1 MKKFISLSLVLTM
14 VLMLV
19 SCGVLTG
26 NKTEITRGKIEGN
39 VYTNEVLNFKFT
51 KPDSWMYYTDEEI
64 AQSVNLSADMLKEDK
79 FKDSLKDNASLFDM
93 MVIDT
98 LTGTNINMGYE
109 NLSKSFAS
117 NITVDQYIDVLK
129 KQFAD
134 ITAMTVVFPDKYET
148 VKLGENEFTKVE
160 CKTTMNGLD
169 FTQVYYI
176 HKIDGYMCFF
186 TVTIMNGYTVADI
199 ENMFK

>member
-1 MKKFISLSLVLTM
+1 MKKLISLSLVLTM

-39 VYTNEVLNFKFT
+39 VYTNEVLGFKLT

-117 NITVDQYIDVLK
+117 NITIDQYIDVLK

-134 ITAMTVVFPDKYET
+134 ITAMTVVFFK
-148 VKLGENEFTKVE
+148 ENSK
-160 CKTTMNGLD
+160 KR
-169 FTQVYYI
+169 
-176 HKIDGYMCFF
+176 
-186 TVTIMNGYTVADI
+186 
-199 ENMFK
+199 